1 VVAALFANTATLRV
15 ISPFRHR
22 SCAVFLALSAATT
35 DNADGQ
41 LVGGGPR
48 PEQATLIRG
57 TVTREKLAVELTD
70 VAGMPLGTWEYGRRA
85 AV

>member
-1 VVAALFANTATLRV
+1 M
-15 ISPFRHR
+15 
-22 SCAVFLALSAATT
+22 SCERPC
-35 DNADGQ
+35 GQ

-70 VAGMPLGTWEYGRRA
+70 VAGMPLGTWEYGPRA